1 MITIPSPETI
11 LQLLER
17 FDEVVA
23 DDLET
28 EHLDFKRWRSAK
40 ESMAEAV
47 EMAVCF
53 ANADG
58 GVVVFGVKDR
68 VRGREQAVAGCDRY
82 DLDEWRRGIYD
93 RTRPNLTVE
102 VSELAVPEG
111 NLILVRVPKGPAPPY
126 GTSGGL
132 YLVRV
137 GKNCMPYSPEDFQKR
152 QVSLGAIDW
161 SAEPVEG
168 IGLEALDPTELD
180 RLRNVLRAN
189 RSESPLLALTDEE
202 FLASLGIVSEGRI
215 TRAGL
220 LLLGRKESI
229 SRSIPNHEVIYL
241 HHSSP
246 MDLDFRMDLKTPLLH
261 TLERLTEAIN
271 VRNPFKTLKT
281 GLFHVD
287 IPAFPET
294 AFREAILNA
303 LIHRDYLEPGS
314 VYVRHADREMN
325 ISSPGGFI
333 GGITPENVLQA
344 EPKARNRRLA
354 EIFQKIGLVERA
366 GIGRRRIFIPLL
378 AFGKRAPV
386 YEADPHTVKL
396 TFFDGSFDQELA
408 TFIGTRERQG
418 ETFDV
423 TELLL
428 LSFLREHAE
437 VDVNTA
443 SRITQLPEARVR
455 DRLEQFCHRP
465 SPWLERRGKKSGV
478 TYHLARSVAAELIG
492 KGVYSRS
499 KAIDKVQWPVMIRQ
513 YVEEHGSINNSECRE
528 LLLLGSSK
536 SAQST
541 VSRLLA
547 NIEFLEPYGSSPK
560 NRRYRLR
567 QV

>member
-1 MITIPSPETI
+1 MKTIPSPETI
-11 LQLLER
+11 LQLLDR
-17 FDEVVA
+17 LDEVVA
-23 DDLET
+23 DGLET
-28 EHLDFKRWRSAK
+28 EVLDFKRWRGAK
-40 ESMAEAV
+40 ESLAEAV
-47 EMAVCF
+47 GMAVCF

-68 VRGREQAVAGCDRY
+68 VRGRAKAVTGCERY
-82 DLDEWRRGIYD
+82 DLDEWRRGVYD

-102 VSELAVPEG
+102 VSELPVPEG
-111 NLILVRVPKGPAPPY
+111 NLLLVRVPKGPASPY

-132 YLVRV
+132 YQIRV
-137 GKNCMPYSPEDFQKR
+137 GKSCMPYSPDDFQRR
-152 QVSLGAIDW
+152 QVSVGAIDW
-161 SAEPVEG
+161 SAQPVSN
-168 IGLEALDPTELD
+168 ICMSDLDATEIA
-180 RLRNVLRAN
+180 RLRNAIRAY
-189 RSESPLLALTDEE
+189 RSSSPLLDLEDEE
-202 FLASLGIVSEGRI
+202 LLSSLGIIRAGHI

-220 LLLGRKESI
+220 LITGREDILRKLM
-229 SRSIPNHEVIYL
+229 PGHEVIYL

-246 MDLDFRMDLKTPLLH
+246 TELDYRLDQKGSLLQI
-261 TLERLTEAIN
+261 LERLTEAIN
-271 VRNPFKTLKT
+271 VRNPFQTLKT

-287 IPAFPET
+287 IPSFPET
-294 AFREAILNA
+294 SFREGILNA

-314 VYVRHADREMN
+314 VYIRHEQREMN

-333 GGITPENVLQA
+333 GGITAENVLHA
-344 EPKARNRRLA
+344 EPKARNRLLA

-366 GIGRRRIFIPLL
+366 GIGRRRIFIPPL
-378 AFGKRAPV
+378 AFGKRAPF

-396 TFFDGSFDQELA
+396 TLLDGSFDHELA
-408 TFIGTRERQG
+408 MFIGTRERQG

-423 TELLL
+423 IELLL
-428 LSFLREHAE
+428 LSFLREHGE
-437 VDVNTA
+437 IDVNTA
-443 SRITQLPEARVR
+443 AGITQLPEARIR
-455 DRLEQFCHRP
+455 DRLDQFCHRP

-513 YVEEHGSINNSECRE
+513 YVEEHGSINNSECRD
-528 LLLLGSSK
+528 LLLLGSSN

-547 NIEFLEPYGSSPK
+547 NIEFLEPYGPSPK
-560 NRRYRLR
+560 TRRYRLC